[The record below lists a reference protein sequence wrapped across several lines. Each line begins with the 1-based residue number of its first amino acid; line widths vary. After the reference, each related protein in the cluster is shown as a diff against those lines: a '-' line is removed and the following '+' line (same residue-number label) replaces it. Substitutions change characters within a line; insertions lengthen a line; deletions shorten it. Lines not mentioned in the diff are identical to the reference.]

1 MKASCQSHSP
11 SAQYMLDN
19 RQRGLLGGLDRADE
33 HRRSAP
39 PAVRGLDRADE
50 HRRSAPPAV
59 RGLDRADE
67 HRRSAPPAVTAHS
80 SNPLEVKVNTQAQ
93 LPTLFE
99 TDKTHSA
106 YSHIYL
112 FNLHCL

>member
-1 MKASCQSHSP
+1 
-11 SAQYMLDN
+11 MLDN
-19 RQRGLLGGLDRADE
+19 RQRGLLG
-33 HRRSAP
+33 
-39 PAVRGLDRADE
+39 GLDRADE